1 MEIRIHVH
9 NICTINDV
17 KEILA
22 SLTPSYLREARWIEQ
37 RMLECARLFWVT
49 GLLPD
54 ATGSLTIGVR
64 SGWLDLRIRDDIR
77 VVHEESFR
85 YEPAENMAR
94 EGSFY
99 SGYVASPLLL

>member
-1 MEIRIHVH
+1 MRIHVH
-9 NICTINDV
+9 DACTVDDV

-22 SLTPSYLREARWIEQ
+22 TVSPLYLREAQWIEQ
-37 RMLECARLFWVT
+37 RMLECAQLFWVT

-64 SGWLDLRIRDDIR
+64 SGWLDLRIRDDSG

-85 YEPAENMAR
+85 YKPADSMTG
-94 EGSFY
+94 EGAFY
-99 SGYVASPLLL
+99 NDYVASPLLL